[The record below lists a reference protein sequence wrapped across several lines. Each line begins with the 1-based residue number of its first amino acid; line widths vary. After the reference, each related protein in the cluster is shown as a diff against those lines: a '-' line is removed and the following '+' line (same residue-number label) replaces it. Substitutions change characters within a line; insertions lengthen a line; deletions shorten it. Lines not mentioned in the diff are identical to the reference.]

1 MSRKDE
7 EASYPLR
14 SLHDF
19 LTALDK
25 EWDRFRTAA
34 IVGIVTTGIL
44 LVFVVYRILALLV
57 ALRRHGVIPAFE
69 DVVFFLF
76 VGVFAAYEISL
87 LVRQHRFFQRWE
99 RRIGAL
105 LYLEDTI
112 MKKIDE
118 QQEKT

>member
-7 EASYPLR
+7 EGSYPLR

-34 IVGIVTTGIL
+34 VVGIVTTGIL
-44 LVFVVYRILALLV
+44 LVFVVYRILVLLI
-57 ALRRHGVIPAFE
+57 ALRRQGVIPKL
-69 DVVFFLF
+69 DDILFFLF

-87 LVRQHRFFQRWE
+87 LARQYRFFQRWE
-99 RRIGAL
+99 RRMGAL
-105 LYLEDTI
+105 LYLEETT
-112 MKKIDE
+112 MKRIDE
-118 QQEKT
+118 QKEEK

>member
-1 MSRKDE
+1 MRRKDE

-25 EWDRFRTAA
+25 EWDRFRTTAV
-34 IVGIVTTGIL
+34 VGIITTGIL
-44 LVFVVYRILALLV
+44 LVFVIYRILVLLV
-57 ALRRHGVIPAFE
+57 ALRRQGMIPAL
-69 DVVFFLF
+69 DDIVFFLF

-105 LYLEDTI
+105 LYLEETI
-112 MKKIDE
+112 MKKTDE
-118 QQEKT
+118 QQE